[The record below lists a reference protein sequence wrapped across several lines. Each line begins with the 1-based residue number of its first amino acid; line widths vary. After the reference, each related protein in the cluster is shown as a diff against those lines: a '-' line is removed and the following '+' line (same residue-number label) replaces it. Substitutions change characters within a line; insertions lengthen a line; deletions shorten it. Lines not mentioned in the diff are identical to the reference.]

1 MVGRQFGNGL
11 MLYFAIAR
19 KDMHGNIHCPCT
31 KCGGKAV
38 SKSTKHRHWKE
49 YKEREEEN
57 RRLEDFDYHPEAQPV
72 QEADE
77 IYSDLNSERC
87 ELRSED
93 DLEYNP
99 LDGLYSSSESN
110 TSSVIESDQENNSE
124 IERGGSIEGTSEVDH
139 TNTGQYAPEDKLIL
153 YEVIRAFD
161 LVDQMHGSHSDFN
174 DLLEF
179 ARDLYCKDDVGLRQ
193 KWPKD
198 YRAAKKLLYDLGF
211 VDAKIYFVC
220 LDDSHHAN
228 WDLLDNST
236 QQCKYCGKPG
246 TIKFYYSSIKDKIN
260 K

>member
-1 MVGRQFGNGL
+1 MDRNAKLRTTSGT
-11 MLYFAIAR
+11 M
-19 KDMHGNIHCPCT
+19 NIHQQSSPLSYR
-31 KCGGKAV
+31 KYREIHYNIG
-38 SKSTKHRHWKE
+38 

-99 LDGLYSSSESN
+99 LDGLYSSSEIN
-110 TSSVIESDQENNSE
+110 TSSVIESDQENNLE

-193 KWPKD
+193 NWPKD
-198 YRAAKKLLYDLGF
+198 YRAAKKLCMILVLWMLRYILFAWMIGTMLIGTF
-211 VDAKIYFVC
+211 WITV
-220 LDDSHHAN
+220 LNNAN
-228 WDLLDNST
+228 IVENQAQSNST
-236 QQCKYCGKPG
+236 
-246 TIKFYYSSIKDKIN
+246 IAV
-260 K
+260 